1 LCRTVFFINA
11 GNPPASG
18 SFNQT
23 AYQLYSVKG
32 NNVLHIQT
40 TTYAGRSADAAR
52 RAVAA
57 RPLKAVDWR
66 PTTRP
71 GYSFNYNPDVRHN
84 PLIYRL
90 GFRFS
95 HSMYD
100 GSPSFPGF
108 TEARLPHWLFAL
120 LFAAPPTV
128 FLIRARR
135 KPVNRC
141 QSCGYD
147 LRATPDRCPGM
158 RNRRGIKNRW
168 GFRPLNGTVCH
179 FRLGLPA
186 SHCRVTLLR

>member
-1 LCRTVFFINA
+1 MRRRLFTILSALSLVLCLATVALWVRSYFVQDCLFINA
-11 GNPPASG
+11 GKPPASG
-18 SFNQT
+18 GFNRT

-40 TTYAGRSADAAR
+40 TAYTGRLADSAR
-52 RAVAA
+52 RAIAL
-57 RPLKAVDWR
+57 RPSKAVAWL

-95 HSMYD
+95 HSMD
-100 GSPSFPGF
+100 DRSPSFPGF

-120 LFAAPPTV
+120 LFALLPSV

-135 KPVNRC
+135 KPRNCC

-147 LRATPDRCPGM
+147 LRATPDRCPEC
-158 RNRRGIKNRW
+158 
-168 GFRPLNGTVCH
+168 GTV
-179 FRLGLPA
+179 A
-186 SHCRVTLLR
+186 KISN